1 MPSAPSN
8 VQVTPLPKSNDY
20 SGSKPIPPGSTTTLA
35 PGPTTSPP
43 TPAPK
48 PPPEKLP
55 PVVAPSPGPIADP
68 RPPAPA
74 NQGQTGPVV
83 AKLDPSE
90 IRSQLEQKLRAA
102 KYDLS
107 VAVSAA
113 GVVTLTGVVENQKQM
128 QDALR
133 LAKELP
139 GVIEVK
145 SQINSRDI
153 WR

>member
-1 MPSAPSN
+1 
-8 VQVTPLPKSNDY
+8 
-20 SGSKPIPPGSTTTLA
+20 
-35 PGPTTSPP
+35 
-43 TPAPK
+43 
-48 PPPEKLP
+48 
-55 PVVAPSPGPIADP
+55 
-68 RPPAPA
+68 
-74 NQGQTGPVV
+74 
-83 AKLDPSE
+83 
-90 IRSQLEQKLRAA
+90 LEQKLRAA